1 MTGSGLTVLQSG
13 PQQSISQW
21 IDRFRELIQQGL
33 AQDQST
39 IDGVRSWV
47 FGPTVYPQHPG
58 DPGLWQFGLQYRPVA
73 IGILLLGCVTAAG
86 MTLSG
91 CQQLRKLR
99 EKGHKEDL
107 EPIQWMWASGIALQ
121 NATAV
126 EGGKRILGSLLAVS
140 YGAIILGLAHY
151 YLVLVSPGIRNALR
165 VILIDTLLSGV
176 LLAVIVPLLFPI
188 VGAPV
193 AYLYTLYRAARAL

>member
-1 MTGSGLTVLQSG
+1 MIGSGLTVLQSG
-13 PQQSISQW
+13 RRQSISQW

-39 IDGVRSWV
+39 IDGVRNWV

-58 DPGLWQFGLQYRPVA
+58 EPGLWRFGLQYRPVA
-73 IGILLLGCVTAAG
+73 IGILLLGCVTVAG

-91 CQQLRKLR
+91 CQQLRKIR
-99 EKGHKEDL
+99 EEGYKEDL
-107 EPIQWMWASGIALQ
+107 ETIQWMRASGIALQ
-121 NATAV
+121 NTTEL
-126 EGGKRILGSLLAVS
+126 EGGKRTYGGLLVVS

-151 YLVLVSPGIRNALR
+151 YLVLVSPGTRNALR

-176 LLAVIVPLLFPI
+176 LLVVIVPLLFPI
-188 VGAPV
+188 VGAPA
-193 AYLYTLYRAARAL
+193 AYLYTLYRALQAM